1 MNNPLVSIIIPTYNY
16 ASYIAETIQCLIDQ
30 EYDNW
35 EAIVV
40 DDGSTDQTG
49 LVVGALVK
57 KDDRVK
63 YFFQENA
70 GLSAA
75 RNTGVGLAKGI
86 YYQFLDAD
94 DLLSKSKIKQ
104 QVDHLLAHPDID
116 ISYTNAFYFKSG
128 NLGVLYKDL
137 EMRDKEWMPKLS
149 GSGYAII
156 AHLINENIMPVNSAL
171 VRKEVLDLTGAF
183 DERLKSLEDWDYW
196 VRCAFRGFS
205 FVHLEHTDAFA
216 LIRVHAQSMSKNKV
230 NMFLADA
237 QMRSKLVAEISEADL
252 PPDQKKKVLSDN
264 SGIEK
269 YIYIELIKT
278 IGFKNFKKLKPVFK
292 VAGMRIFVKYYLKSF
307 IRSWKKQ

>member
-16 ASYIAETIQCLIDQ
+16 ASFIAETIQCLIDQ

-75 RNTGVGLAKGI
+75 RNTGVGFAKGI

-94 DLLSKSKIKQ
+94 DLLSKAKIKQ
-104 QVDHLLAHPDID
+104 QVDHLRARPDID
-116 ISYTNAFYFKSG
+116 ISYTNAFYFKSS

-137 EMRDKEWMPKLS
+137 QMSDKEWMPKLN
-149 GSGYAII
+149 GGGYTVI
-156 AHLINENIMPVNSAL
+156 ARLIRENIMPVNSAL

-183 DERLKSLEDWDYW
+183 DEKLKSLEDWDYW
-196 VRCAFRGFS
+196 VRCAFRNFS
-205 FVHLEHTDAFA
+205 FAHLEHTDAFA

-252 PPDQKKKVLSDN
+252 PPDQKKKLLSEN
-264 SGIEK
+264 SGVEK

-278 IGFKNFKKLKPVFK
+278 VGLINFKKLKPIIK
-292 VAGMRIFVKYYLKSF
+292 VAGIKIFIKYYLKTLT
-307 IRSWKKQ
+307 RSWKKR